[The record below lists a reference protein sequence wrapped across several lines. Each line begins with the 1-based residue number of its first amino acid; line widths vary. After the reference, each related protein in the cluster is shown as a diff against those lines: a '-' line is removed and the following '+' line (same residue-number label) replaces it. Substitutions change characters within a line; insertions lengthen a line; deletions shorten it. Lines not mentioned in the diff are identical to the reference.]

1 MRRLR
6 VAQYGFCHEHAAGK
20 MLTLRR
26 FCQGEI
32 ELAGIV
38 DDRAS
43 RTLRF
48 VNDHAAEAF
57 AGVPVITEDELF
69 ARGNVDVVL
78 VETTNDD
85 LVPTARK
92 CVAHGLP
99 LHLDKPGCQDA
110 GAFRDLVEQCR
121 ARRIPLQMGYMFRVN
136 PAIQFAIR
144 AVREG
149 WLGDVFRLEADM
161 DHCYGN
167 PAYDAY
173 LASLRGGIM
182 YNLGCHL
189 IDFIVAMLGKPD
201 RVASVL
207 KPLTG
212 HRPDATL
219 NAMAI
224 LEYAHGFAE
233 IRACSSRRVA
243 ASGRRLL
250 ICGSKG
256 TIELCPIERFD
267 KGALELSLSLAE
279 PAGGYGAGLHTVAF
293 TPVRDR
299 YEEQFRQLFRLVRGE
314 TAPDASLYDHDLAV
328 HEVVLAAS
336 GIGTGGLR

>member
-20 MLTLRR
+20 MHTLRH
-26 FCQGEI
+26 CLQDEI
-32 ELAGIV
+32 ELVGVV

-43 RTLRF
+43 PTPRF
-48 VNDHAAEAF
+48 VSEQAAQVF
-57 AGVPVITEDELF
+57 DGVPVITEDELL
-69 ARGNVDVVL
+69 ARGNVEVVL

-85 LVPTARK
+85 LVPAARK

-99 LHLDKPGCQDA
+99 MHLDKPGCQDA
-110 GAFRDLVEQCR
+110 GAFRELVELCR
-121 ARRIPLQMGYMFRVN
+121 TRRLPLQMGYMFRVN

-149 WLGDVFRLEADM
+149 WLGSVFRLEADM
-161 DHCYGN
+161 DHSYGN

-173 LASLRGGIM
+173 LASFRGGIM

-189 IDFIVAMLGKPD
+189 IDFTVAMLGKPD
-201 RVASVL
+201 RVVSVL

-219 NAMAI
+219 NALAI

-233 IRACSSRRVA
+233 IRACSTRHIA

-256 TIELCPIERFD
+256 TLELCPIERFD
-267 KGALELSLSLAE
+267 KGLELSLALTE

-293 TPVRDR
+293 GPVRDR

-314 TAPDASLYDHDLAV
+314 TEPDPTLYDHDLAV
-328 HEVVLAAS
+328 HEVVLAAA
-336 GIGTGGLR
+336 GMGAGARP